1 MRNVILATVALVLGG
16 SAYAAAGAGA
26 GCCGGGEG
34 MACPRETMAAATT
47 QPSTRPASESYV
59 CPMGCAKSD
68 KPGKCPKCGMDL
80 VKQTRG

>member
-1 MRNVILATVALVLGG
+1 MRNVILATVVLVLGG
-16 SAYAAAGAGA
+16 SAYAAGGAG

-34 MACPRETMAAATT
+34 ISCPRATVAAATT
-47 QPSTRPASESYV
+47 QPSTKPAGATYV

-80 VKQTRG
+80 VKQAQS